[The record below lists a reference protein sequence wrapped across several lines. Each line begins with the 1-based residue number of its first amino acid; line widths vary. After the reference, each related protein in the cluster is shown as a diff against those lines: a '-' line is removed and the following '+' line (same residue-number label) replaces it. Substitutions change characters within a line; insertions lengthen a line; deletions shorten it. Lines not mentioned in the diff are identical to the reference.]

1 MAGKGPPPLP
11 EVSVFSG
18 LPAADAS
25 SANVNRCRCFLIGC
39 PNRRFQVTARANR
52 RAAKRKKGQRRPL
65 VSPFAHPLARGGR
78 GSGGQAKAP
87 PESLLAV
94 AEVAFGKGF
103 WVGVAIVFAAL
114 VYAYWPTWVWVEDA
128 WRTEP
133 DYSHGY
139 LVPPLAAFLCWS
151 RRDVFPGIRGK
162 LSLWGVSLIA
172 VGIVMRVASRLV
184 YADFLDAWSILPMLA
199 GAVWLLFGSAAMRWA
214 LPAIAFLFLM
224 FPLPYQ
230 AESMLSW
237 KLQGIATTLSTILL
251 RIIGQPAIAEGHV
264 IWIGDEQ
271 LFVEEACSGLRIFV
285 GVAALAFFWAALTR
299 RAWIDRVVLLS
310 ATLPL
315 AIFVNG
321 LRITSVGLIYQWTES
336 PVSRSRVHEWTGILM
351 IPAAFALLY
360 LVKTYW
366 QALYRPMERLT
377 AKQLVPNSLARSTAP

>member
-1 MAGKGPPPLP
+1 M
-11 EVSVFSG
+11 
-18 LPAADAS
+18 DAS
-25 SANVNRCRCFLIGC
+25 PAKRDRCRCFLIVF
-39 PNRRFQVTARANR
+39 PYRRFQVTARANR
-52 RAAKRKKGQRRPL
+52 RAGKRKQGQRRPS
-65 VSPFAHPLARGGR
+65 VSSFAHPLSPAGR
-78 GSGGQAKAP
+78 GSGGKAKAS
-87 PESLLAV
+87 PEPLLAV

-103 WVGVAIVFAAL
+103 WFGVGIACAAL
-114 VYAYWPTWVWVEDA
+114 IYAYWPTWVWVEDA

-162 LSLWGVSLIA
+162 LSPWGVSLIA
-172 VGIVMRVASRLV
+172 VGVVMRIASRFV
-184 YADFLDAWSILPMLA
+184 YADFLDAWSILPMIA

-214 LPAIAFLFLM
+214 SPAIAFLFLM
-224 FPLPYQ
+224 FPLPFQ

-237 KLQGIATTLSTILL
+237 KLQGIATSLSTVLL
-251 RIIGQPAIAEGHV
+251 RVVGQPAVAEGHV

-299 RAWIDRVVLLS
+299 RAWIDRFVLLG

-315 AIFVNG
+315 AILVNA
-321 LRITSVGLIYQWTES
+321 LRITTVGLIYQWTES
-336 PVSRSRVHEWTGILM
+336 AGSRKLVHDWTGIFM

-360 LVKTYW
+360 LVKIYW
-366 QALYRPMERLT
+366 QALYHPVEQLT
-377 AKQLVPNSLARSTAP
+377 ARQLVSKPPLKTAVT